1 MIVFITLLRFRYN
14 IIIYPLKNINFVSIS
29 QNVYGTE

>member
-1 MIVFITLLRFRYN
+1 MIVFITLLRFRYK
-14 IIIYPLKNINFVSIS
+14 IIYPLQNINFVSIS